1 MLHILTSIDTY
12 LYYPVLLIIL
22 ALAAIFFTVR
32 TRFVQVRMFGEACRC
47 IAEKP
52 QEEGTLSSFQA
63 LMVSTASRVGTGN
76 IVGVSTAICLGGAG
90 AVFWMWLL
98 ALLGAASAF
107 IETTLAQIYKRKDPK
122 TGEYFG
128 GPAYYI
134 EHALHNRVVAVIF
147 IIFLILT
154 YGFGFQLLCSYN
166 VQTTFQAYSF
176 YDTSVTPWVVG
187 AVLAFFVGLV
197 LFGGGKRIAHVSSAL
212 VPFMGI
218 MYVVASL
225 VVIFAHVRFI
235 PTMFAWIFRD
245 AFNFRAIGSGIAGS
259 CMVYGMK
266 RGLYSNEAGVGSAP
280 NAAASADVSHPVKQ
294 GLVAVLSVYIDTL
307 LLCTATALMCLSSG
321 VVPTAANSGAPY
333 VQQSLSSVF
342 GRFGPIFITISMLLF
357 AFTTLIGN
365 LFYVDNAVTYLN
377 HKKEPSRKAMNWIHL
392 ACVIVVFLGAVTPM
406 DAAWA
411 AADISMGGMA
421 IINIPCCIILGS
433 KAIAALKDYER
444 QKKAGHDP
452 HFYASNI
459 KINKDDLECW
469 LETPPG
475 AVSGHE
481 NS

>member
-22 ALAAIFFTVR
+22 ALAAIFFTIR

-52 QEEGTLSSFQA
+52 QEEGALSSFQA

-166 VQTTFQAYSF
+166 VQTTFQTYSF

-235 PTMFAWIFRD
+235 PAMFAWIFRD
-245 AFNFRAIGSGIAGS
+245 AFNFRAIG
-259 CMVYGMK
+259 
-266 RGLYSNEAGVGSAP
+266 
-280 NAAASADVSHPVKQ
+280 
-294 GLVAVLSVYIDTL
+294 
-307 LLCTATALMCLSSG
+307 SG

-342 GRFGPIFITISMLLF
+342 GRFGPIFITVSMLLF

-377 HKKEPSRKAMNWIHL
+377 HKKEPSRRAMNWIHL

-469 LETPPG
+469 LETPPE
-475 AVSGHE
+475 AVSEHE
-481 NS
+481 NF